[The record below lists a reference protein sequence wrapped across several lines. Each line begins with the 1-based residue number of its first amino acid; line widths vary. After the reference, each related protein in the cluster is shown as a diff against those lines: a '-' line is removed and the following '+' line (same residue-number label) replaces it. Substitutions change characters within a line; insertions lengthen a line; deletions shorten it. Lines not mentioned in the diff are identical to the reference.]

1 MYPAGMADTIQFIK
15 ADFHVHTS
23 FSRRVKATPE
33 EMLLAAKMKG
43 LNRIAVTDH
52 NTINGAI
59 RLAEADPDF
68 VIVGEEITWAA
79 PGEIIGLF
87 LKEAVPEGRSAAYTL
102 DALTEQNAFIFI
114 PHPFAP
120 FHFFCPPGRILEIAD
135 KIDAVE
141 VRNGRNFQLLNILA
155 SLFAGAAKIQGICGS
170 DAHTPDDVGKAGMLV
185 PPFSDADG
193 LRKSLLQAKPY
204 GRGQSIY
211 KSLKLLKKVF

>member
-1 MYPAGMADTIQFIK
+1 MEDTIQFIK

-52 NTINGAI
+52 NTINGAL
-59 RLAEADPDF
+59 RLAEKDPDF
-68 VIVGEEITWAA
+68 IIVGEEITWAA

-87 LKEAVPEGRSAAYTL
+87 LKEAVPEGRSAEYTL
-102 DALTEQNAFIFI
+102 DALSEQNALIFI

-120 FHFFCPPGRILEIAD
+120 FHFFCPPGRILEIKD
-135 KIDAVE
+135 RIDAVE
-141 VRNGRNFQLLNILA
+141 IRNGRNFQLLNFFA
-155 SLFAGAAKIQGICGS
+155 SVFTRAAKIRGICGS
-170 DAHTPDDVGKAGMLV
+170 DAHIPDDVGKAGMFL

-193 LRKSLLQAKPY
+193 LRNSLLQAKPY
-204 GRGQSIY
+204 GRGQSIFN
-211 KSLKLLKKVF
+211 SLKLLNKVF